1 MPDDRTKAQRSET
14 MRRVRSRDT
23 SCERALR
30 SAIHARGLRFRLS
43 SDLPGRPDIV
53 FPSARVAVFVD
64 GCFWH
69 GCPRHCRL
77 PATNR
82 AYWEAKIAR
91 NSARDARNAADLR
104 QRGWCVVR
112 VWEHEVTRSPA
123 TAAKRIAGVVIARR
137 AERLSRGKPVKRL

>member
-1 MPDDRTKAQRSET
+1 MADDRTIAQRSET

-30 SAIHARGLRFRLS
+30 SAIHACGLRFRLR

-69 GCPRHCRL
+69 ACPLHCRL

-91 NSARDARNAADLR
+91 NAARDARTAAVLR
-104 QRGWCVVR
+104 QLGWRVVR
-112 VWEHEVTRSPA
+112 VWEHEVVASP
-123 TAAKRIAGVVIARR
+123 TKAAKRIARVVISRR
-137 AERLSRGKPVKRL
+137 AAHRAR